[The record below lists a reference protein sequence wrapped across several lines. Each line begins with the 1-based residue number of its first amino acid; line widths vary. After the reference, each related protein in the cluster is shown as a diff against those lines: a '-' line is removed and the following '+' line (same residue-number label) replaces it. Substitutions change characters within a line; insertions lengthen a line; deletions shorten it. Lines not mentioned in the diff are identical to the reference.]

1 MYELTSS
8 FRGGSLVM
16 WLHPLNHQR
25 SWQCTL
31 LQTTHMLKLYI
42 SSCCNLM
49 FLKVKFSILCCDNT
63 VHMVWLGVGAKN
75 TWSGLGKH
83 HVLVSNSGF
92 GCYKQSWKLSQGL
105 LEVIQWFHT
114 FTR

>member
-1 MYELTSS
+1 MSS

-16 WLHPLNHQR
+16 WLQPLNHQR

-42 SSCCNLM
+42 SSCGNLV

-63 VHMVWLGVGAKN
+63 VHMVWLGAGAK
-75 TWSGLGKH
+75 TTSL
-83 HVLVSNSGF
+83 
-92 GCYKQSWKLSQGL
+92 KLSLGFT
-105 LEVIQWFHT
+105 FHT
-114 FTR
+114 LKHSVKLQSLVWQPFRL